1 MAVILGI
8 DPGSRVCGY
17 GLINTVGN
25 KLEYISSGCIKVADL
40 AFIDRLQTIFEG
52 VTEIIERYQPDEV
65 AIEEIFVGKSAVSAL
80 KLGQARGAI
89 VVACTNQKLPVHEY
103 PPNQIKKA
111 LVGKGRADKSQM
123 QHMVTS
129 ILKLPSAP
137 QSDASDAL
145 CVAVCHVHTQSSLN
159 RITGVEGS
167 RRRRLQ
173 EEIKR

>member
-17 GLINTVGN
+17 GVINAVGN

-40 AFIDRLQTIFEG
+40 PFTDRLQIIFEG
-52 VTEIIERYQPDEV
+52 VTEIIKRYQPDEV
-65 AIEEIFVGKSAVSAL
+65 AVEEIFVGKSAVSAL
-80 KLGQARGAI
+80 KLGQARGVVI
-89 VVACTNQKLPVHEY
+89 VACTNQQLPVHEY

-111 LVGKGRADKSQM
+111 LVGRGRADKSQM

-129 ILKLPSAP
+129 LLKLSASP
-137 QSDASDAL
+137 QKDASDAL
-145 CVAVCHVHTQSSLN
+145 CVAVCHVHTQSSLIK
-159 RITGVEGS
+159 ITGVEGS

>member
-17 GLINTVGN
+17 GIINVTGN

-40 AFIDRLQTIFEG
+40 PFTERLQTIFEG
-52 VTEIIERYQPDEV
+52 VTEIIERFQPDEV
-65 AIEEIFVGKSAVSAL
+65 ALEEIFVGKSAVSAL
-80 KLGQARGAI
+80 KLGQARGAVI
-89 VVACTNQKLPVHEY
+89 VACTNLKMPVHEY

-111 LVGKGRADKSQM
+111 LVGKGRADKIQM

-129 ILKLPSAP
+129 ILNLSAAP
-137 QSDASDAL
+137 QKDASDAL
-145 CVAVCHVHTQSSLN
+145 CVAVCHVHTQSSL
-159 RITGVEGS
+159 IKISGVEGS

-173 EEIKR
+173 EVIKR

>member
-17 GLINTVGN
+17 GLIKATGN

-40 AFIDRLQTIFEG
+40 PFTERLQIIFEG
-52 VTEIIERYQPDEV
+52 VSEIIESYQPDEV
-65 AIEEIFVGKSAVSAL
+65 ALEEIFVGKSAVSAL
-80 KLGQARGAI
+80 KLGQARGAVI
-89 VVACTNQKLPVHEY
+89 VACTNLGLTVHEY

-111 LVGKGRADKSQM
+111 LVGRGSADKSQM

-129 ILKLPSAP
+129 ILKLSAVP
-137 QSDASDAL
+137 QKDASDAL
-145 CVAVCHVHTQSSLN
+145 CVAVCHVHTQSSL
-159 RITGVEGS
+159 IKIAGVQGS